1 MFVQNLF
8 NNPAYYLAWVGFA
21 AFSICVHEYAHA
33 FTAVRFGDDTPR
45 DHLTL
50 NPLKQM
56 GPISLLMLALI
67 GIAWG
72 AVPVDPRGA
81 GSGRKDAM
89 ISFAGP
95 LANLILCAVF
105 APLAVAAYFLGHE
118 RASDLLSYGG
128 YVNGA
133 LCVFN
138 LLPLPPLDG
147 FGILRALVPQV
158 KRYDLQARQV
168 LGIFFLLFWFTPLGS
183 IIFSA
188 GGSLFAV
195 FLALWS
201 IPAGFLIGF
210 LRVAGSSGLLLL
222 ISSQFFCS

>member
-1 MFVQNLF
+1 MFIKMLLSD
-8 NNPAYYLAWVGFA
+8 PAYYFAWVGFA

-33 FTAVRFGDDTPR
+33 YTAVRFGDDTPR

-50 NPLKQM
+50 NPFRQM
-56 GPISLLMLALI
+56 GLISIVMLALI

-72 AVPVDPRGA
+72 AVPVNPNGT
-81 GSGRKDAM
+81 GSARKDAM

-95 LANLILCAVF
+95 LSNLILCAVF
-105 APLAVAAYFLGHE
+105 ALLAVAAYFLGQE
-118 RASDLLSYGG
+118 QAGELLSYGG

-147 FGILRALVPQV
+147 FGILRSLVPKV

-168 LGIFFLLFWFTPLGS
+168 LGIVFLVFWLTPVGS
-183 IIFSA
+183 IIFSV
-188 GGSLFAV
+188 GNQLFVLFLTLWAV
-195 FLALWS
+195 
-201 IPAGFLIGF
+201 PAGFLNS
-210 LRVAGSSGLLLL
+210 LLGS
-222 ISSQFFCS
+222 

>member
-1 MFVQNLF
+1 MFIQTLIDD
-8 NNPAYYLAWVGFA
+8 PARYLAWVGFA

-33 FTAVRFGDDTPR
+33 YTAVRFGDDTPR

-56 GPISLLMLALI
+56 GPISLLMLAVI

-72 AVPVDPRGA
+72 AVPVNPRGT

-105 APLAVAAYFLGHE
+105 ALLSVVAYFLGQE
-118 RASDLLSYGG
+118 RASDLLAYGG

-138 LLPLPPLDG
+138 LLPIPPLDG
-147 FGILRALVPQV
+147 FGILRSLVPYVQ
-158 KRYDLQARQV
+158 RYDLQARQV
-168 LGIFFLLFWFTPLGS
+168 LGIFFLLFWLTPLGS
-183 IIFSA
+183 VIFSV
-188 GGSLFAV
+188 GHGLFTF
-195 FLALWS
+195 FLTLWAL
-201 IPAGFLIGF
+201 P
-210 LRVAGSSGLLLL
+210 VGLLKGL
-222 ISSQFFCS
+222 FGGA

>member
-1 MFVQNLF
+1 V
-8 NNPAYYLAWVGFA
+8 
-21 AFSICVHEYAHA
+21 FSICVHEYAHA
-33 FTAVRFGDDTPR
+33 YTAVRCGDDTPR
-45 DHLTL
+45 EHLTL

-56 GPISLLMLALI
+56 GPVSLLMLALI

-72 AVPVDPRGA
+72 AVPVSPHGT
-81 GSGRKDAM
+81 GSARKDAM

-105 APLAVAAYFLGHE
+105 ALLAVIAYFIDQAGAAE
-118 RASDLLSYGG
+118 LLSYGG

-158 KRYDLQARQV
+158 KRYDLQARQF
-168 LGIFFLLFWFTPLGS
+168 LGMLFLLFWITPLGS
-183 IIFSA
+183 VI
-188 GGSLFAV
+188 FAV
-195 FLALWS
+195 GNKLFGLFLVLWAP
-201 IPAGFLIGF
+201 PAGFLN
-210 LRVAGSSGLLLL
+210 GLLGG
-222 ISSQFFCS
+222 S